1 MLDTGGV
8 KGLRVLIA
16 DDHHLSAKALAD
28 SFRSRGAEV
37 VAVAHSVPDA
47 LEAVRAELPDVL
59 ISDLDMGPGPSGVD
73 LALRVRSSLP
83 ATGVVLLTAYEDP
96 KLFSSNMPALPPEVV
111 YMVKQRVREIEELEA
126 AVELALD
133 YASGRQRPPKAV
145 NRSTLTESQAD
156 LLRLLAQGLSNQAIA
171 QELSLSQDSV
181 AKSINRLAKRLGVA
195 QTNNQNV
202 RVALS
207 QRYFDFIGYQRER

>member
-1 MLDTGGV
+1 MTDTGGV

-16 DDHHLSAKALAD
+16 DDHQLSAKALAD
-28 SFRSRGAEV
+28 SFRARGADV
-37 VAVAHSVPDA
+37 VGIVHSVPDA
-47 LEAVRAELPDVL
+47 LEAVRADLPDVL

-73 LALRVRSSLP
+73 LALRVRSALP
-83 ATGVVLLTAYEDP
+83 ATGVVLLTAYEEP
-96 KLFSSNMPALPPEVV
+96 KLFSSQMPALPPEVV

-126 AVELALD
+126 AVKLAID
-133 YASGRQRPPKAV
+133 YAHGLQSPPKPSS
-145 NRSTLTESQAD
+145 RSFLTESQAD

-171 QELSLSQDSV
+171 QELSVSADSV

-195 QTNNQNV
+195 RTTQHNV

>member
-1 MLDTGGV
+1 MLDTRGV
-8 KGLRVLIA
+8 EGTRIVIA

-28 SFRSRGAEV
+28 SFRARGAEV
-37 VAVAHSVPDA
+37 VAIAHSVPDA
-47 LEAVRAELPDVL
+47 LDAVREERPDVL

-73 LALRVRSSLP
+73 LALRVRSVLAS
-83 ATGVVLLTAYEDP
+83 TGIVLLTAYEDP
-96 KLFSSNMPALPPEVV
+96 KLFASNMPALPLEVV

-126 AVELALD
+126 AVNLAID
-133 YASGRQRPPKAV
+133 YALGRQRPIK
-145 NRSTLTESQAD
+145 RSTKSALTENQAN
-156 LLRLLAQGLSNQAIA
+156 LLRLLAEGLSNQAIA
-171 QELSLSQDSV
+171 RELSVSQDSV

-195 QTNNQNV
+195 QSSQQNV

>member
-1 MLDTGGV
+1 MLDTGDV

-28 SFRSRGAEV
+28 SFRARGADV
-37 VAVAHSVPDA
+37 VATHSVPEA

-73 LALRVRSSLP
+73 LALRVRSTLP

-126 AVELALD
+126 AIELALD
-133 YASGRQRPPKAV
+133 YANGRQRPPKPV

-171 QELSLSQDSV
+171 HELSVSQDSV
-181 AKSINRLAKRLGVA
+181 AKSINRLAKRLGVS
-195 QTNNQNV
+195 QTSTQNV

>member
-1 MLDTGGV
+1 MLDTVCV

-28 SFRSRGAEV
+28 SFRARGADV
-37 VAVAHSVPDA
+37 VAISHSVPDA
-47 LEAVRAELPDVL
+47 LDAVRAELPDVL

-73 LALRVRSSLP
+73 LAVRVRSALP

-126 AVELALD
+126 AVVLACD
-133 YASGRQRPPKAV
+133 YANGRQRPPKAV
-145 NRSTLTESQAD
+145 SRSMLTESQAD

-171 QELSLSQDSV
+171 LELSVSQDSV

-195 QTNNQNV
+195 QSTQQNV

>member
-8 KGLRVLIA
+8 KGFRIVIA

-28 SFRSRGAEV
+28 SFIARGADV
-37 VAVAHSVPDA
+37 LAIAHSVPEA
-47 LEAVRAELPDVL
+47 LEALTQEHPDVL

-73 LALRVRSSLP
+73 LAVRVRA
-83 ATGVVLLTAYEDP
+83 ATPDIGVVLLTAYEEP
-96 KLFSSNMPALPPEVV
+96 KLFSSKMPPIPPEVV
-111 YMVKQRVREIEELEA
+111 YMVKQRVREIDELEA
-126 AVELALD
+126 ALALARD
-133 YASGRQRPPKAV
+133 YARGRQSPARLSA
-145 NRSTLTESQAD
+145 SGLLTDSQAD
-156 LLRLLAQGLSNQAIA
+156 LLRLLARGLSNQAIA
-171 QELSLSQDSV
+171 DELSVSQDSV

-195 QTNNQNV
+195 QTSQQNV

>member
-8 KGLRVLIA
+8 EGVRVVIA

-28 SFRSRGAEV
+28 SFRARGADV
-37 VAVAHSVPDA
+37 VGIAHSVPEA
-47 LEAVRAELPDVL
+47 LEVLRDERPDVM
-59 ISDLDMGPGPSGVD
+59 ITDLDMGPGPSGVD
-73 LALRVRSSLP
+73 LALRVRGLLP
-83 ATGVVLLTAYEDP
+83 STGVVLLTAYEDP
-96 KLFSSNMPALPPEVV
+96 KLFSSKMPALPPEVV

-126 AVELALD
+126 ALNLALD
-133 YASGRQRPPKAV
+133 YAHGRQRPPKPAS
-145 NRSTLTESQAD
+145 RSMLTEGQAD

-171 QELSLSQDSV
+171 QELSVSHDSV
-181 AKSINRLAKRLGVA
+181 AKSINRLAKRLGVS
-195 QTNNQNV
+195 QSSQHNV